1 MTAKQKA
8 IQDIRE
14 CLKENHKAFIAFRSE
29 LNPIMDELVDNQIKQ
44 QEKVS
49 YCLSCWTKR

>member
-8 IQDIRE
+8 ILDIKQELRDQA
-14 CLKENHKAFIAFRSE
+14 KAFIAFRSE

-44 QEKVS
+44 QERIS
-49 YCLSCWTKR
+49 